1 MGRGGS
7 AKLSLGYV
15 LEALMARGEVAEV
28 MLLQFYITS
37 LLESNH
43 GVTPEEAFELSIDDV
58 IELIELPPLPP
69 KPPGYNT
76 FIWGEEA
83 YGRRSG

>member
-1 MGRGGS
+1 
-7 AKLSLGYV
+7 
-15 LEALMARGEVAEV
+15 MARGEVAEV